1 MDNQYNYNTP
11 NDQFQNQAKEN
22 TIPSQISL
30 ILIITK
36 AKEYVKRKGDLFMD
50 NQYNYNTPNDQFQ
63 NQATGNGGPD
73 FHFGQTDPD
82 FSHRKKEMKPRDHKK
97 VAKIAGG
104 LCFAVAFGVI
114 ASAAFQTTNFVG
126 NALFGEKVKTE
137 KSSEKKVDSTS
148 LTRTSSTVTSDVIA
162 SAAFQTTNFVGNAL
176 FGEKVK
182 TEKSSEKKVDSTSLT
197 RTSSTVTS
205 DVSEVVNSV
214 MPSVVSI
221 TNMSVQQVQSFFGG
235 TSSQEVQSS
244 GSGIIVGQN
253 DTELLIAT
261 NNSVVSITN
270 MSVQQVQSFFGG
282 TSSQEVQSSGSGIIV
297 GQNDTELLIATNN
310 HVVEGSTTLTVSF
323 INESSAEAKI
333 KGTDASRD
341 LAVIAVPLENI
352 EEETMGEIK
361 VATLGDSTKLQ
372 VGEPVIAIGNAL
384 GYGQSVTTG
393 IVSALNRQIDMEGFD
408 AELIQTDAAIN
419 PGNSGGA
426 LVNAN
431 GEVIGITTGIVSA
444 LNRQID
450 MEGFDAEL
458 IQTDAAINPG
468 NSGGALVNANGEVI
482 GINTVKVS
490 SDAVEGM
497 GYAIPISDA
506 NETITTLMNK
516 ETREQVPEDERGFL
530 GVEITNVEAESAEL
544 YGMPTGVYIRNVIE
558 GTGAEKAGLV
568 RGGVITEL
576 DGSSVDSMTTL
587 QNLLSYY
594 RVGET
599 VTLTVEMP
607 GKDGSYEEKEVEV
620 VLSEK
625 QTETAIPKR

>member
-1 MDNQYNYNTP
+1 
-11 NDQFQNQAKEN
+11 
-22 TIPSQISL
+22 
-30 ILIITK
+30 
-36 AKEYVKRKGDLFMD
+36 MD

-82 FSHRKKEMKPRDHKK
+82 FSHRKKEKKPRDHKK

-148 LTRTSSTVTSDVIA
+148 LTRTSSTVTSDV
-162 SAAFQTTNFVGNAL
+162 
-176 FGEKVK
+176 
-182 TEKSSEKKVDSTSLT
+182 
-197 RTSSTVTS
+197 
-205 DVSEVVNSV
+205 SEVVNSV
-214 MPSVVSI
+214 MP
-221 TNMSVQQVQSFFGG
+221 
-235 TSSQEVQSS
+235 
-244 GSGIIVGQN
+244 
-253 DTELLIAT
+253 
-261 NNSVVSITN
+261 SVVSITN

-431 GEVIGITTGIVSA
+431 GEVIGI
-444 LNRQID
+444 
-450 MEGFDAEL
+450 
-458 IQTDAAINPG
+458 
-468 NSGGALVNANGEVI
+468 
-482 GINTVKVS
+482 NTVKVS

-576 DGSSVDSMTTL
+576 AGSSVDSMTTL

>member
-1 MDNQYNYNTP
+1 
-11 NDQFQNQAKEN
+11 
-22 TIPSQISL
+22 
-30 ILIITK
+30 
-36 AKEYVKRKGDLFMD
+36 MD

-82 FSHRKKEMKPRDHKK
+82 FSHRKKEKKPRDHKK

-126 NALFGEKVKTE
+126 NALFGEKVE
-137 KSSEKKVDSTS
+137 
-148 LTRTSSTVTSDVIA
+148 
-162 SAAFQTTNFVGNAL
+162 
-176 FGEKVK
+176 

-214 MPSVVSI
+214 MP
-221 TNMSVQQVQSFFGG
+221 
-235 TSSQEVQSS
+235 
-244 GSGIIVGQN
+244 
-253 DTELLIAT
+253 
-261 NNSVVSITN
+261 SVVSITN

-384 GYGQSVTTG
+384 GYGQSV
-393 IVSALNRQIDMEGFD
+393 
-408 AELIQTDAAIN
+408 
-419 PGNSGGA
+419 
-426 LVNAN
+426 
-431 GEVIGITTGIVSA
+431 TTGIVSA

>member
-1 MDNQYNYNTP
+1 
-11 NDQFQNQAKEN
+11 
-22 TIPSQISL
+22 
-30 ILIITK
+30 
-36 AKEYVKRKGDLFMD
+36 MD

-82 FSHRKKEMKPRDHKK
+82 FSHRKKEKKPRDHKK

-148 LTRTSSTVTSDVIA
+148 LTRTSSTVTSDV
-162 SAAFQTTNFVGNAL
+162 
-176 FGEKVK
+176 
-182 TEKSSEKKVDSTSLT
+182 
-197 RTSSTVTS
+197 
-205 DVSEVVNSV
+205 SEVVNSV
-214 MPSVVSI
+214 MP
-221 TNMSVQQVQSFFGG
+221 
-235 TSSQEVQSS
+235 
-244 GSGIIVGQN
+244 
-253 DTELLIAT
+253 
-261 NNSVVSITN
+261 SVVSITN

-431 GEVIGITTGIVSA
+431 GEVIGI
-444 LNRQID
+444 
-450 MEGFDAEL
+450 
-458 IQTDAAINPG
+458 
-468 NSGGALVNANGEVI
+468 
-482 GINTVKVS
+482 NTVKVS

-568 RGGVITEL
+568 RGGVIAEL

>member
-1 MDNQYNYNTP
+1 
-11 NDQFQNQAKEN
+11 
-22 TIPSQISL
+22 
-30 ILIITK
+30 
-36 AKEYVKRKGDLFMD
+36 MD

-63 NQATGNGGPD
+63 NQATGNGGLD

-82 FSHRKKEMKPRDHKK
+82 FSHRKKEKKPRDHKK

-148 LTRTSSTVTSDVIA
+148 LTRTSSTVTSDV
-162 SAAFQTTNFVGNAL
+162 
-176 FGEKVK
+176 
-182 TEKSSEKKVDSTSLT
+182 
-197 RTSSTVTS
+197 
-205 DVSEVVNSV
+205 SEVVNSV
-214 MPSVVSI
+214 MP
-221 TNMSVQQVQSFFGG
+221 
-235 TSSQEVQSS
+235 
-244 GSGIIVGQN
+244 
-253 DTELLIAT
+253 
-261 NNSVVSITN
+261 SVVSITN

-384 GYGQSVTTG
+384 GYGQSV
-393 IVSALNRQIDMEGFD
+393 
-408 AELIQTDAAIN
+408 
-419 PGNSGGA
+419 
-426 LVNAN
+426 
-431 GEVIGITTGIVSA
+431 TTGIVSA

>member
-1 MDNQYNYNTP
+1 
-11 NDQFQNQAKEN
+11 
-22 TIPSQISL
+22 
-30 ILIITK
+30 
-36 AKEYVKRKGDLFMD
+36 MD

-82 FSHRKKEMKPRDHKK
+82 FSHRKKEKKPRDHKK

-148 LTRTSSTVTSDVIA
+148 LTRTSSTVTSDV
-162 SAAFQTTNFVGNAL
+162 
-176 FGEKVK
+176 
-182 TEKSSEKKVDSTSLT
+182 
-197 RTSSTVTS
+197 
-205 DVSEVVNSV
+205 SEVVNSV
-214 MPSVVSI
+214 MP
-221 TNMSVQQVQSFFGG
+221 
-235 TSSQEVQSS
+235 
-244 GSGIIVGQN
+244 
-253 DTELLIAT
+253 
-261 NNSVVSITN
+261 SVVSITN

-431 GEVIGITTGIVSA
+431 GEVIGI
-444 LNRQID
+444 
-450 MEGFDAEL
+450 
-458 IQTDAAINPG
+458 
-468 NSGGALVNANGEVI
+468 
-482 GINTVKVS
+482 NTVKVS

-516 ETREQVPEDERGFL
+516 ETREQIPEDERGFL

>member
-1 MDNQYNYNTP
+1 
-11 NDQFQNQAKEN
+11 
-22 TIPSQISL
+22 
-30 ILIITK
+30 
-36 AKEYVKRKGDLFMD
+36 MD

-82 FSHRKKEMKPRDHKK
+82 FSHRKKEKKPRDHKK

-126 NALFGEKVKTE
+126 NT
-137 KSSEKKVDSTS
+137 
-148 LTRTSSTVTSDVIA
+148 
-162 SAAFQTTNFVGNAL
+162 L

-214 MPSVVSI
+214 MP
-221 TNMSVQQVQSFFGG
+221 
-235 TSSQEVQSS
+235 
-244 GSGIIVGQN
+244 
-253 DTELLIAT
+253 
-261 NNSVVSITN
+261 SVVSITN

-431 GEVIGITTGIVSA
+431 GEVIGI
-444 LNRQID
+444 
-450 MEGFDAEL
+450 
-458 IQTDAAINPG
+458 
-468 NSGGALVNANGEVI
+468 
-482 GINTVKVS
+482 NTVKVS

-594 RVGET
+594 HVGET

>member
-1 MDNQYNYNTP
+1 
-11 NDQFQNQAKEN
+11 
-22 TIPSQISL
+22 
-30 ILIITK
+30 
-36 AKEYVKRKGDLFMD
+36 MD

-82 FSHRKKEMKPRDHKK
+82 FSHRKKEKKPRDHKK

-104 LCFAVAFGVI
+104 LCFAVAFG
-114 ASAAFQTTNFVG
+114 
-126 NALFGEKVKTE
+126 
-137 KSSEKKVDSTS
+137 
-148 LTRTSSTVTSDVIA
+148 VIA

-261 NNSVVSITN
+261 NN
-270 MSVQQVQSFFGG
+270 
-282 TSSQEVQSSGSGIIV
+282 
-297 GQNDTELLIATNN
+297 

-341 LAVIAVPLENI
+341 LAVIAVPLESI

-384 GYGQSVTTG
+384 GYGQSV
-393 IVSALNRQIDMEGFD
+393 
-408 AELIQTDAAIN
+408 
-419 PGNSGGA
+419 
-426 LVNAN
+426 
-431 GEVIGITTGIVSA
+431 TTGIVSA

>member
-1 MDNQYNYNTP
+1 
-11 NDQFQNQAKEN
+11 
-22 TIPSQISL
+22 
-30 ILIITK
+30 
-36 AKEYVKRKGDLFMD
+36 MD

-82 FSHRKKEMKPRDHKK
+82 FSHRKKEKKPRDHKK

-104 LCFAVAFGVI
+104 LCFAVAFG
-114 ASAAFQTTNFVG
+114 
-126 NALFGEKVKTE
+126 
-137 KSSEKKVDSTS
+137 
-148 LTRTSSTVTSDVIA
+148 VIA

-261 NNSVVSITN
+261 NN
-270 MSVQQVQSFFGG
+270 
-282 TSSQEVQSSGSGIIV
+282 
-297 GQNDTELLIATNN
+297 

-352 EEETMGEIK
+352 EGETMGEIK

-384 GYGQSVTTG
+384 GYGQSV
-393 IVSALNRQIDMEGFD
+393 
-408 AELIQTDAAIN
+408 
-419 PGNSGGA
+419 
-426 LVNAN
+426 
-431 GEVIGITTGIVSA
+431 TTGIVSA

>member
-1 MDNQYNYNTP
+1 
-11 NDQFQNQAKEN
+11 
-22 TIPSQISL
+22 
-30 ILIITK
+30 
-36 AKEYVKRKGDLFMD
+36 MD

-82 FSHRKKEMKPRDHKK
+82 FSHRKKEKKPRDHKK

-126 NALFGEKVKTE
+126 NTLFGEKVE
-137 KSSEKKVDSTS
+137 
-148 LTRTSSTVTSDVIA
+148 
-162 SAAFQTTNFVGNAL
+162 
-176 FGEKVK
+176 

-214 MPSVVSI
+214 MP
-221 TNMSVQQVQSFFGG
+221 
-235 TSSQEVQSS
+235 
-244 GSGIIVGQN
+244 
-253 DTELLIAT
+253 
-261 NNSVVSITN
+261 SVVSITN

-384 GYGQSVTTG
+384 GYGQSV
-393 IVSALNRQIDMEGFD
+393 
-408 AELIQTDAAIN
+408 
-419 PGNSGGA
+419 
-426 LVNAN
+426 
-431 GEVIGITTGIVSA
+431 TTGIVSA

-607 GKDGSYEEKEVEV
+607 GKDGSYEEIEVEV